1 MGAIIMEKDLSSI
14 ESQMPIEDILEFGKW
29 STVKAIRDAHLKAT
43 DWYVTKS
50 NETGE
55 VLTEEFKSY
64 RQALRDIPQ
73 DYTNPDDVVWPV
85 KPTL

>member
-1 MGAIIMEKDLSSI
+1 MEKDLSSL
-14 ESQMPIEDILEFGKW
+14 ESQKPLEDILEFGKW
-29 STVKAIRDAHLKAT
+29 STVKAIRDANLKAT

-50 NETGE
+50 QETGE

-73 DYTNPDDVVWPV
+73 TYTNPDEVVWPV
-85 KPTL
+85 KPVM